1 MEHLACFFPG
11 NIALG
16 VMSGAVSG
24 GGSRSRR
31 IMASS
36 SDEERADLD
45 GGGNNDGD
53 GGNSEE
59 LLKSILERERR
70 YLAAADAL
78 AETCA
83 LAGEG
88 TATGLAP
95 EVVLFLPEA
104 RPGHPFSLL
113 RP

>member
-11 NIALG
+11 NLALG

-24 GGSRSRR
+24 GTR
-31 IMASS
+31 SS
-36 SDEERADLD
+36 SAAD
-45 GGGNNDGD
+45 N
-53 GGNSEE
+53 
-59 LLKSILERERR
+59 EREER

>member
-11 NIALG
+11 NLALG
-16 VMSGAVSG
+16 VLSGA
-24 GGSRSRR
+24 
-31 IMASS
+31 AS
-36 SDEERADLD
+36 DD
-45 GGGNNDGD
+45 
-53 GGNSEE
+53 
-59 LLKSILERERR
+59 ERERR
-70 YLAAADAL
+70 YLAAAGAL

-104 RPGHPFSLL
+104 RAGHPFSLL

>member
-11 NIALG
+11 SVALG

-24 GGSRSRR
+24 KKRSLDLD
-31 IMASS
+31 SS
-36 SDEERADLD
+36 SSGAADLENAD
-45 GGGNNDGD
+45 LENG
-53 GGNSEE
+53 E
-59 LLKSILERERR
+59 LVKALVEKERR
-70 YLAAADAL
+70 YLAAAEAL

-83 LAGEG
+83 LAGEA